1 MIRSKA
7 FEVLGLDSNATTEE
21 IKTAYAEL
29 SKKYHPE
36 ENPKE
41 FQEIHEAYV
50 TLINKKIVKIV
61 KEYLFVN
68 GIK

>member
-41 FQEIHEAYV
+41 F
-50 TLINKKIVKIV
+50 
-61 KEYLFVN
+61 
-68 GIK
+68 